1 MSELSVRRAGALTG
15 GHRGNDMDHSV
26 VIAGAGPVGD
36 PRQHAAGPVPAPRSG
51 GSVPVRPHAV
61 RPPTSLVCVLLC
73 EDREVFRTGLRV
85 VLENEPDM
93 AVVAETAHLPEA
105 LEAIE
110 GEGTVVVVVRQG
122 LVAGDALPLLRTL
135 CRRNT
140 AVLVLAEPETDSEHE
155 LVEILRAGVRGYL
168 PRRSG
173 AQRLVDGVRAL
184 ARDEAALDP
193 AATSHLVRHL
203 TTGWQP
209 RSAPALRP
217 LDRLTDRQ
225 REVAELVAQGLSNEE
240 IAGRL
245 FLSLAT
251 VKSHLTTMMRRL
263 GVRSRTE
270 LAILVARASSP
281 AA

>member
-1 MSELSVRRAGALTG
+1 MRHTSDV
-15 GHRGNDMDHSV
+15 
-26 VIAGAGPVGD
+26 
-36 PRQHAAGPVPAPRSG
+36 AAGTWPGRAQIPPQAFGQPGRLLPRG
-51 GSVPVRPHAV
+51 AV
-61 RPPTSLVCVLLC
+61 RPPGSARPTPARPHAIPPPTTLVRVLLC
-73 EDREVFRTGLRV
+73 EDQEIFRTGLRV
-85 VLENEPDM
+85 VLEAEPDM
-93 AVVAETAHLPEA
+93 AVVAETTHLPEA
-105 LEAIE
+105 LEAA
-110 GEGTVVVVVRQG
+110 GRGGTQVIVVRQG
-122 LVAGDALPLLRTL
+122 LIAGAALPLLRTL

-140 AVLVLAEPETDSEHE
+140 AVLVLAEPETESEHE

-203 TTGWQP
+203 TTGPQP
-209 RSAPALRP
+209 RSAPVLGP

-245 FLSLAT
+245 FLSRAT
-251 VKSHLTTMMRRL
+251 VKSHLTASMRRL
-263 GVRSRTE
+263 DVRTRTQ
-270 LAILVARASSP
+270 LAIAINRDRSP

>member
-1 MSELSVRRAGALTG
+1 VPEVPVHGGRMQGDVMDQHLVASRPAAPRSERLGPTGAL
-15 GHRGNDMDHSV
+15 
-26 VIAGAGPVGD
+26 
-36 PRQHAAGPVPAPRSG
+36 PAPRCTEP
-51 GSVPVRPHAV
+51 VPVRPHAC
-61 RPPTSLVCVLLC
+61 RAPTTLVTVLLC
-73 EDREVFRTGLRV
+73 EDREVFRIGLRV
-85 VLENEPDM
+85 VLEAEPDM
-93 AVVAETAHLPEA
+93 AVVAETTHLPEA
-105 LEAIE
+105 LEAAR

-135 CRRNT
+135 CQRNT
-140 AVLVLAEPETDSEHE
+140 AVLVLAEPETDSEPE
-155 LVEILRAGVRGYL
+155 LVEILRAGVRGFL

-184 ARDEAALDP
+184 ARHEAALDP

-203 TTGWQP
+203 TAGPQACSVIA
-209 RSAPALRP
+209 RGP

-251 VKSHLTTMMRRL
+251 VKSHLTASMRRL

-270 LAILVARASSP
+270 LAILVTRASSP